1 MSTAIFLQKNT
12 LKTKG
17 QINLSTRVGR
27 TGQVIDVEIDNNES
41 RCKTVLCIVDKNNPD
56 SMLGAALWISKV
68 NFDKKVEVY
77 SYHPLDFSK
86 PEGCWDEVVNFG
98 CFIPTARLND
108 FKGRILTKI
117 FTYRNVFMDLK
128 PSDILEVIRPCDD
141 WYDAEQAAVDNSIA
155 FNVNAHMIENG
166 NPSEMYCLRSL
177 VRDVAL
183 STNFAH
189 KGSSSIEVQS
199 KISNLR
205 EKLEQCFSKAKVT
218 DAVRELT
225 VTADLNSY
233 RSVVAKLRQ
242 IAKIN
247 VKEEIFTLASKS
259 FFKPDKYYVF
269 KTYSCPSNMSRDL
282 MKMVLP
288 TNKSC
293 ITYEDIGV
301 FKLVRIVTDD
311 KLKSIS
317 FAENMKPLS
326 MWEEGSTVVLVIQNS

>member
-1 MSTAIFLQKNT
+1 MSTAILVQKNIF
-12 LKTKG
+12 KG
-17 QINLSTRVGR
+17 VQTNLCNRVGR
-27 TGQVIDVEIDNNES
+27 IGQIIDIEVDNVES
-41 RCKTVLCIVDKNNPD
+41 RCKTVLCIVDKNNTD
-56 SMLGAALWISKV
+56 SMLAAALWISKLD
-68 NFDKKVEVY
+68 FDKKVEVH
-77 SYHPLDFSK
+77 SYHPLDFTK
-86 PEGCWDEVVNFG
+86 PNGIWDEVVNFG
-98 CFIPTARLND
+98 CFIPNDKLND
-108 FKGRILTKI
+108 FKGRLLTKI

-155 FNVNAHMIENG
+155 YNVNAHMVLND
-166 NPSEMYCLRSL
+166 NPSEMHCLRSL

-189 KGSSSIEVQS
+189 KGIKSIEVQA
-199 KISNLR
+199 KINNLR
-205 EKLEQCFSKAKVT
+205 EKLEQCFSKVKVQ

-225 VTADLNSY
+225 VNDDHNSY
-233 RSVVAKLRQ
+233 RNVMCKLRQ

-269 KTYSCPSNMSRDL
+269 KTYSCPSNISRDL

-293 ITYEDIGV
+293 ITYENIGD